1 MFIDPQHLL
10 SSITSNSQPNRS
22 IINYTHIPHPIRS
35 TAPAPHMTCS
45 IELSSIT
52 PAPFLM
58 SVGLGVLLAVTVTV
72 TAGRGMLL
80 DFVVELVIVAIVV
93 EKESVVVEGAG
104 GREVGLESEIEVEES
119 VLFRANPNLT
129 LQVHQTT
136 SHVTPRRSTHPRF
149 TSTSPILT
157 GLHCALHRLTSTHPF
172 CLGVLITCRAA
183 IESANSCREGLRGAR
198 MWNTES

>member
-1 MFIDPQHLL
+1 
-10 SSITSNSQPNRS
+10 
-22 IINYTHIPHPIRS
+22 
-35 TAPAPHMTCS
+35 MTCS

-119 VLFRANPNLT
+119 VLFRANLNLT
-129 LQVHQTT
+129 LQVH
-136 SHVTPRRSTHPRF
+136 
-149 TSTSPILT
+149 
-157 GLHCALHRLTSTHPF
+157 C
-172 CLGVLITCRAA
+172 
-183 IESANSCREGLRGAR
+183 
-198 MWNTES
+198 